1 METAE
6 TDGAKAQDAA
16 RELMAEVTLLRTELA
31 AAEEAMETADLRCTV
46 LTENVGQ
53 LQDDVSRVRETNR
66 MLTAQGEEKGIQIR
80 ERGRELTALREQVA
94 KLKRDAELRKRLDNE
109 RRQAEVERAR
119 LEESRAE
126 RKG

>member
-1 METAE
+1 MDRAPELERLLRAAE

-53 LQDDVSRVRETNR
+53 LQDDVSRVRP
-66 MLTAQGEEKGIQIR
+66 
-80 ERGRELTALREQVA
+80 RGCALA
-94 KLKRDAELRKRLDNE
+94 CSW
-109 RRQAEVERAR
+109 
-119 LEESRAE
+119 ESRKNILA
-126 RKG
+126 R